1 MEEVGVNVKTI
12 MSKQE
17 TMEIHLHKRM
27 DKVEGMMSKTED
39 VLTSVAE
46 MVKGLQTAR
55 TAR

>member
-1 MEEVGVNVKTI
+1 VKTI
-12 MSKQE
+12 IAKQE